1 MGETLPLFRSSFNK
15 SLRIESRS
23 DRLTAEPGAIVLREI
38 MQRTRIIEW
47 LVERLFDPRNADKVT
62 YPLADLL
69 RTVLLLLGQG
79 WRDQDDT
86 DALRHDAG
94 LRLAASGARGTT
106 PLCGETHL
114 ASQPTLSRLIAVLST
129 PENRA
134 VLHEA
139 ILELAGRRLRGMRG
153 GHRHRYL
160 SIDVDSLP
168 IEVHGHQP
176 GSAWNGHYHQR
187 MYHPLVASVAETGD
201 ILDARLRE
209 GNVHTA
215 DGALDFIL
223 DLVDRAEDALCQ
235 VAVVRIDA
243 GFPDDKLLGGLERRG
258 TPYVARLRNNKVL
271 DRMSRPLLQ
280 RPPGRP
286 PAEPRVWF
294 HEMAYQAESW
304 TRARRVVLVVVER
317 PDQLLLDRFWLITS
331 LDVGSVPAAEL
342 LDLYRQRG
350 RAEAHMGELMDV
362 LDPALSS
369 APRRKRHY
377 RGRRLVER
385 DSTLDAF
392 AHNEV
397 VLLLNIL
404 AYEVVH
410 AGRCLME
417 AATKEGW
424 SLRRFRE
431 HVLRAAARVVVS
443 GRRVTMVIGEAFARF
458 WHRLWPRLECLQYT
472 EP

>member
-15 SLRIESRS
+15 SLRIESRP

-79 WRDQDDT
+79 WRDQDDA

-106 PLCGETHL
+106 ALCGETHL

-139 ILELAGRRLRGMRG
+139 IIELAGRRLRGMRG

-271 DRMSRPLLQ
+271 DRMAQPLLE

-304 TRARRVVLVVVER
+304 TKARRVVLVVVER

-331 LDVGSVPAAEL
+331 LDVGAVPAAEL

-377 RGRRLVER
+377 RGRRLAER
-385 DSTLDAF
+385 NSTLDAF

-458 WHRLWPRLECLQYT
+458 WHRLWPRLECLRYT